1 MPTRAPR
8 PGGTRPRPTERA
20 PASVL
25 NACRRAGPGW
35 TDNGMVSSTPGP
47 PQPPPHPHQAQAQAR
62 ARGPRSAHAAGAGAG
77 ARIDTLRP
85 ALPSPLQAVAN
96 ARFARRGVRL
106 LLKRDD
112 LIHPDLPGNK
122 WRKLEPNL
130 RAAAATGLRA
140 TAAAGRLLGLATIGV
155 VRGDELADWPLNPV
169 LARCVADGM
178 RLHFLTR
185 SAYRRKAESEVREAL
200 RARFG
205 DCYVLP
211 EGGSNALAATGCR
224 TLGREL
230 RAALDPADGPHV
242 VGVACGTGGTLAGLA
257 DHPTVDPATGRTAVP
272 PVGQSTGQSAQ
283 RSAEQAGERA
293 AGSGARPRAIGFPVL
308 RGDFLAAEVLAL
320 QTEAFGARVG
330 DWELDGRFHC
340 GGYARTTPELDAFAA
355 DFADRHGL
363 ALDRVYVA
371 KLLYGLTSL
380 IEAGAIASGSTVTAI
395 ITGPAPAP

>member
-1 MPTRAPR
+1 MSSAPGR
-8 PGGTRPRPTERA
+8 
-20 PASVL
+20 
-25 NACRRAGPGW
+25 
-35 TDNGMVSSTPGP
+35 
-47 PQPPPHPHQAQAQAR
+47 PQPPPHPDHAPGAR
-62 ARGPRSAHAAGAGAG
+62 PAADRAG
-77 ARIDTLRP
+77 ARIDALRP
-85 ALPSPLQAVAN
+85 ALPSPLQAVAD

-122 WRKLEPNL
+122 WRKLELNL
-130 RAAAATGLRA
+130 RAAAATGPRPLLTFGGAYSNHLRA

-155 VRGDELADWPLNPV
+155 VRGDELADRPLNPV

-185 SAYRRKAESEVREAL
+185 SAYRRKAEPEVREAL

-205 DCYVLP
+205 DCYVIP

-257 DHPTVDPATGRTAVP
+257 AGLADHRQPADPATDLTVDPPAGQTAEPTADRT
-272 PVGQSTGQSAQ
+272 TE
-283 RSAEQAGERA
+283 RAGERA
-293 AGSGARPRAIGFPVL
+293 AGSGPRPRAIGIPVL
-308 RGDFLAAEVLAL
+308 RGDFLAAEILAL

-380 IEAGAIASGSTVTAI
+380 VEAGAIAGGSTVTAV